1 MFIFFARFQYI
12 TNGERY
18 EVVIDFSQFA
28 GKAIELRNFPSAGG
42 ITVETDYANTA
53 HVMRFN
59 VSSAGPAAQD
69 TSAVPAA
76 LRTVPFPH
84 SATPGTVN
92 HRFGFHREDDGLWTI
107 NGHGFSDAN
116 NRVLANV
123 PQGTVEIWELVNGR
137 TMGSHPVHVHLV
149 DFRVIQRTGGRG
161 AVMPYES
168 AGLKDVVWLGKGEN
182 ALVEA
187 HYAPWDGV
195 YMFHCHNMSKSSLL
209 LFSLS
214 FFLFLF
220 SLLSPP
226 PPDTQVP
233 NISHA
238 LDVGCVSKVTPS

>member
-226 PPDTQVP
+226 PPPIPRYPTSLTHLTSGACP
-233 NISHA
+233 
-238 LDVGCVSKVTPS
+238 K